1 MDGLDRL
8 FRWAYDLL
16 SPVYDRLWARV
27 PLRERLVEMLALQE
41 GDRVLETGVGSG
53 INLAYLA
60 ERVGPTG
67 FIAGIDISE
76 RMLRLARAKAARLA
90 VPVELREGN
99 AARLPYRDAGFDA
112 VLHFGGINFFSDRRA
127 AVAEMVRVVR
137 PGGRILIVDET
148 IAPLGPARALLSRW
162 ACRVLPRLRPPL
174 DLLPPGAGEATLTY
188 SPGGLFYI
196 ILLKRGTERTGA

>member
-76 RMLRLARAKAARLA
+76 RMLGLARAKAARLA

-112 VLHFGGINFFSDRRA
+112 VLHFGVSISFRPRARRRGD
-127 AVAEMVRVVR
+127 VRVVR

-162 ACRVLPRLRPPL
+162 ACRALPRLRPPL